1 MYIYKCMCVEIPTFF
16 VFSFCVHICSYFPS
30 FKECF
35 FVQQLLFFWSQIF
48 LFLLLSASFF
58 LFYTEFLCCKSSGIL
73 CSIVSGPPFHYDYLC
88 FRAFLPSRSPMFR
101 KTISTSL
108 IFYNCYIVKS
118 RGRAGRYLG
127 AKRLPLWYVRTGKGA
142 KRPGTIH

>member
-1 MYIYKCMCVEIPTFF
+1 ML
-16 VFSFCVHICSYFPS
+16 FCAAT
-30 FKECF
+30 
-35 FVQQLLFFWSQIF
+35 LFFWSQIF

-127 AKRLPLWYVRTGKGA
+127 RNDFHF
-142 KRPGTIH
+142 GTYELARGQNDRVPFIDIAIYGRFTS